1 MISVLASCE
10 KARSFFNQT
19 KEKYTELASIV
30 PKNQFYHYHD
40 MWRFVNQRLTFL
52 ISLTLFL
59 ETGKL
64 ATINQVA
71 EILGCKYI
79 ITFIGINRGI
89 FAPKVQFSYIQ
100 NQKNC
105 HIYQFWC
112 IMKHIRMKSQC
123 FKFIVLMLPK

>member
-1 MISVLASCE
+1 MISVLACCE
-10 KARSFFNQT
+10 KARSFFGHA
-19 KEKYTELASIV
+19 KDKYAELACIV

-71 EILGCKYI
+71 EILGRKCRTGGVSISLLTFFETSI
-79 ITFIGINRGI
+79 ILFQRIFI
-89 FAPKVQFSYIQ
+89 
-100 NQKNC
+100 
-105 HIYQFWC
+105 
-112 IMKHIRMKSQC
+112 
-123 FKFIVLMLPK
+123 L